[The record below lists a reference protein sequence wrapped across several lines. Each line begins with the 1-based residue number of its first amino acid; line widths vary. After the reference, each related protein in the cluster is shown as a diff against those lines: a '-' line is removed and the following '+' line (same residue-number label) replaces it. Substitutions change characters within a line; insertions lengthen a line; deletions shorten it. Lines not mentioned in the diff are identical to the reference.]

1 MNIPAEVA
9 KLKTAAAGEVK
20 TLEADAAT
28 YEKGLVAFIIANK
41 AKAIAI
47 AAIVFVPTFL
57 IAFEL
62 GKHIRF

>member
-20 TLEADAAT
+20 TLEGDAAT
-28 YEKGLVAFIIANK
+28 YEKSLVAFVAANK
-41 AKAIAI
+41 GKVIAI
-47 AAIVFVPTFL
+47 VALVFVPTFL
-57 IAFEL
+57 IAFEM